1 MMTCGIVRLHSEAT
15 HTLRRSTLVAGDLNR
30 KAEDFSGKVP
40 SASEGYTTRTLD
52 FESAPPLPPRKK
64 LRRYL
69 FLLLFM
75 GVALYVFLPRLAA
88 IQHALAAFST
98 LSAPLVALSV
108 GAQVLS
114 YLGSGYLV
122 RSVVN
127 VSSKP
132 ISIVEGAL
140 MTLGANSVGTLGGG
154 VLGTAGMTYFWL
166 RRRGVNRGAAGLGGW
181 IPILLNLSAL
191 ALVSLGGLLVLIQLK
206 KSSTVLVAGSAS
218 VALILLVGL
227 GTLLW
232 CLTHRDKLDGLATG
246 IATFLSKF
254 RRGPRVEHSKL
265 KVSVAH
271 LLEGWDALVH
281 GGWRGPALG
290 AVFNIGFDILTL
302 DFLFWAG
309 GYRISAALLLAGYG
323 VPQLLGKATL
333 ILGGAGLVETGMVA
347 LYVILGVPKPT
358 AIIAVLGYRLLSFWL
373 PTLLGVGLVPILGSR
388 EQQLEPSHRPRD

>member
-1 MMTCGIVRLHSEAT
+1 VS
-15 HTLRRSTLVAGDLNR
+15 GDLNR
-30 KAEDFSGKVP
+30 KSETFSHV
-40 SASEGYTTRTLD
+40 ASGAGEGNTTTILD
-52 FESAPPLPPRKK
+52 FESAPPLPPQKK

-69 FLLLFM
+69 FLLLFL
-75 GVALYVFLPRLAA
+75 GVALYLFLPRLAA
-88 IQHALAAFST
+88 IQQALAVFSSLRT
-98 LSAPLVALSV
+98 PLVVLSV

-132 ISIVEGAL
+132 ISVIEGAL
-140 MTLGANSVGTLGGG
+140 VTIGANSVGTLGGG
-154 VLGTAGMTYFWL
+154 VLGTAGMTYLWL
-166 RRRGVNRGAAGLGGW
+166 RRRGVNRGGAGLGGW

-191 ALVSLGGLLVLIQLK
+191 AFVSLGGLLVLIQLK

-232 CLTHRDKLDGLATG
+232 CLTHREKLDSLATG

-254 RRGPRVEHSKL
+254 RRGSSVEHSKI
-265 KVSVAH
+265 KVTVAH

-281 GGWRGPALG
+281 GGWRRPALG
-290 AVFNIGFDILTL
+290 AVFNVGFDMLTL
-302 DFLFWAG
+302 NFLFWAA
-309 GYRISAALLLAGYG
+309 GYRISPALLLAGYG

-333 ILGGAGLVETGMVA
+333 ILGGAGLVETSMVA
-347 LYVILGVPKPT
+347 LYVVLGVPKPT

-373 PTLLGVGLVPILGSR
+373 PTLLGVGLVPLLGAR
-388 EQQLEPSHRPRD
+388 EQQLEPSHRPPD

>member
-1 MMTCGIVRLHSEAT
+1 
-15 HTLRRSTLVAGDLNR
+15 VAGDRNR
-30 KAEDFSGKVP
+30 KTEDFFRKLQ
-40 SASEGYTTRTLD
+40 SAGEGQTASTLD
-52 FESAPPLPPRKK
+52 PESALPLPPRKK
-64 LRRYL
+64 LRRHL
-69 FLLLFM
+69 FLLAFL
-75 GVALYVFLPRLAA
+75 GVALYLFLPRLAA
-88 IQHALAAFST
+88 IQHAFAVFSS
-98 LSAPLVALSV
+98 LRAPLVVLSV
-108 GAQVLS
+108 GAQFLS

-122 RSVVN
+122 RSVVK

-132 ISIVEGAL
+132 ISVIEGAL
-140 MTLGANSVGTLGGG
+140 VTIGANSIGTLGGG
-154 VLGTAGMTYFWL
+154 ALGTAGMTYLWL

-191 ALVSLGGLLVLIQLK
+191 AFVSLGGLLVLIQLK

-232 CLTHRDKLDGLATG
+232 CLTHREKLDGLVTR
-246 IATFLSKF
+246 ITTFLSKF
-254 RRGPRVEHSKL
+254 RRGPAVEHSKI
-265 KVSVAH
+265 KIFVSH

-290 AVFNIGFDILTL
+290 AVFNIGFDMLTL
-302 DFLFWAG
+302 NFLFWAA

-373 PTLLGVGLVPILGSR
+373 PTLLGVGLVPILGAR
-388 EQQLEPSHRPRD
+388 EQQLEPNHRSRD